1 MLAAVS
7 RNCSWCWVRTAENTK
22 SLPSLT
28 DLLFISSSGHQ
39 LHVAAFKRPL
49 ALSKVWPAAGFMIF
63 GMPRPVS
70 CLQLDR

>member
-1 MLAAVS
+1 
-7 RNCSWCWVRTAENTK
+7 VRTAENTK

-49 ALSKVWPAAGFMIF
+49 ALSKVGRQPD
-63 GMPRPVS
+63 S
-70 CLQLDR
+70 